1 MAADSNESECS
12 SNWTLVFF
20 HFFNEKVLE
29 KSVFC
34 WEDYGPLPG
43 ETFLSQKNPFC
54 LMLKTIFKKL
64 LYCCEVFKLFP
75 KATIYVIL
83 QLTIFFDIQWPKFWI
98 LFAWTSNVD
107 PMLRLLQVEMVGGFV
122 RVDDDKRSSLMCKLE
137 WTQIIVIPCWFA
149 FYFLFRYANLT

>member
-1 MAADSNESECS
+1 MQLKLNISLFSFLQWEGFRKKCVLLRRL
-12 SNWTLVFF
+12 WFF
-20 HFFNEKVLE
+20 TGWNI
-29 KSVFC
+29 
-34 WEDYGPLPG
+34 
-43 ETFLSQKNPFC
+43 SQKNPFC

-75 KATIYVIL
+75 KGTIYVIL